1 MVKFTV
7 IEVKTQP
14 NLKRIEEYAKRY
26 GMTTEEALSKK
37 RIGEDYFPIRDQ
49 QVVSVGLLNFVSEK
63 EDSVG
68 IMAAIYTGEEKK
80 VLEETAKKL
89 EKVVKATGKPF
100 FITGDGRKYALELL
114 AGRAMAHMIEA
125 KRKDQEIIPEM
136 KEMIKLLSSTKNGY
150 LKPFDVRDSID
161 LQAAF
166 GLGTDRTPA
175 PDSLRYENKDLPALA
190 EETKRSVLD
199 MMTNYAAYL
208 ESQGEK
214 IKPVVYKLNEKIFKT
229 VEIFKFPEEEP
240 DMEKGEINIVDID
253 R

>member
-26 GMTTEEALSKK
+26 GMTTEEALNKK

-89 EKVVKATGKPF
+89 EKIVKITGKPF

-240 DMEKGEINIVDID
+240 DTEKGEINIVDID